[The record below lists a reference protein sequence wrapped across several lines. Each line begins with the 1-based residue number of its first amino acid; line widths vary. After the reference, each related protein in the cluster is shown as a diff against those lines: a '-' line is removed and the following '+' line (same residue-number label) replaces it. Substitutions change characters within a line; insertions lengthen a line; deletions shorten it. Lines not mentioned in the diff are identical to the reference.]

1 MGKTVVKSYVLELE
15 AGNANINKLRSTD
28 LGSLGINLEEF
39 CSKYNSVTSGASG
52 RVSVTVYVYEDGTYS
67 FGIDS
72 IEEEKVADNKPV
84 NYSSPS
90 SGSSSGAGSRGTT
103 RSTSGSTR
111 TQNSNAKTPNKNA
124 STGQKTV
131 GVNYSGVLSSV
142 NDIINSINTTSSLQG
157 NIKESLTTST
167 SSIFDS
173 ISSGGNYLNNVSSNL
188 LYQISLGMNNVGTML
203 DNFKITDANLAKIAS
218 GLNNGLKQGLFGSP
232 SSTISTDKIQS
243 FESIVKS
250 NTTLFDDNISI
261 GKAGKIAV
269 SELTSLIKKQT
280 DSLNSE
286 ISDASKMNTSLS
298 NLINSSDIQGSGW
311 DAFKNILN
319 KYKDCNE
326 TRSNA
331 AQTLLDAY
339 EEAKNKII
347 EYISPDEEMDD
358 GEIPEYEE
366 TIEKLKREI
375 AECESKI
382 ASLKSEI
389 ARLSS
394 IQPKTIYTKAKN
406 GKKSSK
412 LDYSEYYSAQSKIAS
427 NNQLIADIQG
437 LLDTAKSAKEEAEKY
452 LERLKGLAA
461 IISEANKLINDAITK
476 VESMYASEVYGIN
489 TPRLNSLR
497 DTGTLPEELKV
508 PEVIEIPDNE
518 TQNTTYVPTI
528 DPEQAQKWI
537 KKYGDLG
544 SRMVDEIPNL
554 VTAGNPQ
561 GLAVLD
567 KYLVGTSSD
576 GYLYIFDRT
585 SGKNQKMYLGKDYHL
600 GGIGYKDGNLYVAT
614 NDSVTKYKFND
625 LLNGNASGT
634 SYKSRTTTNNSKVPQ
649 VSFLTTT
656 SDGRVITGQFHKA
669 GNSKYDRG
677 GAASDL
683 IVYNTD
689 QNGNLYES
697 NTIKIPANM
706 SQIQGACVY
715 NQNGK
720 DYYLLTSSY
729 GIADNKKSKL
739 YVATLNDYGTE
750 LVYNKEYTLPSGAE
764 QVTVTNDGNIAVQYE
779 GNKSRKNITVFN
791 PTMII

>member
-1 MGKTVVKSYVLELE
+1 
-15 AGNANINKLRSTD
+15 
-28 LGSLGINLEEF
+28 
-39 CSKYNSVTSGASG
+39 
-52 RVSVTVYVYEDGTYS
+52 
-67 FGIDS
+67 
-72 IEEEKVADNKPV
+72 
-84 NYSSPS
+84 
-90 SGSSSGAGSRGTT
+90 
-103 RSTSGSTR
+103 
-111 TQNSNAKTPNKNA
+111 
-124 STGQKTV
+124 
-131 GVNYSGVLSSV
+131 
-142 NDIINSINTTSSLQG
+142 
-157 NIKESLTTST
+157 
-167 SSIFDS
+167 
-173 ISSGGNYLNNVSSNL
+173 
-188 LYQISLGMNNVGTML
+188 
-203 DNFKITDANLAKIAS
+203 
-218 GLNNGLKQGLFGSP
+218 
-232 SSTISTDKIQS
+232 
-243 FESIVKS
+243 
-250 NTTLFDDNISI
+250 
-261 GKAGKIAV
+261 
-269 SELTSLIKKQT
+269 
-280 DSLNSE
+280 
-286 ISDASKMNTSLS
+286 
-298 NLINSSDIQGSGW
+298 
-311 DAFKNILN
+311 
-319 KYKDCNE
+319 
-326 TRSNA
+326 
-331 AQTLLDAY
+331 
-339 EEAKNKII
+339 
-347 EYISPDEEMDD
+347 
-358 GEIPEYEE
+358 
-366 TIEKLKREI
+366 
-375 AECESKI
+375 
-382 ASLKSEI
+382 
-389 ARLSS
+389 
-394 IQPKTIYTKAKN
+394 
-406 GKKSSK
+406 
-412 LDYSEYYSAQSKIAS
+412 
-427 NNQLIADIQG
+427 
-437 LLDTAKSAKEEAEKY
+437 
-452 LERLKGLAA
+452 
-461 IISEANKLINDAITK
+461 
-476 VESMYASEVYGIN
+476 MYASEVYGIN